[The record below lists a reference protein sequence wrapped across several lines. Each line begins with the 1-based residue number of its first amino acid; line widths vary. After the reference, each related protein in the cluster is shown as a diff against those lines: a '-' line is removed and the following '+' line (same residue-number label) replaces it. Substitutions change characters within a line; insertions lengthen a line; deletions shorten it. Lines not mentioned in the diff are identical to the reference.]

1 MLVATVKV
9 TQQEAGALRRF
20 RMSADGKQIQEVLL
34 RALSLA
40 RDEYEDT
47 TADEEKRIGVNTVKR
62 VLDVLYKDDLER
74 LDE

>member
-1 MLVATVKV
+1 MATVKV

-20 RMSADGKQIQEVLL
+20 RMSADGKQIKQVLQ

-47 TADEEKRIGVNTVKR
+47 PADEENRIGVNTVKR
-62 VLDVLYKDDLER
+62 MLSVLFEDDLER
-74 LDE
+74 LDEQ

>member
-1 MLVATVKV
+1 MATVKV

-20 RMSADGKQIQEVLL
+20 RMSADGKQIQTVLL
-34 RALSLA
+34 RALGLA

-47 TADEEKRIGVNTVKR
+47 PADEEKRIGVNTVKR

-74 LDE
+74 LDEQ